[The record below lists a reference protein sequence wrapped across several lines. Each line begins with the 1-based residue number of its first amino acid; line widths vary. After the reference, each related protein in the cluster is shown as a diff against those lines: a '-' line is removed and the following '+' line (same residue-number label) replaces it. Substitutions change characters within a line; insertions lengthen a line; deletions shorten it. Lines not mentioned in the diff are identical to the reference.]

1 MKIRACCL
9 SISAAIVWLAAGCP
23 VLGAADAGG
32 RVEYV
37 GGTLANLP
45 SKAEGR
51 VNTSDPH
58 TLVFRARGQD
68 VRVAYG
74 EINLLEYGQQTGRR
88 YIMALA
94 ISPLLLLSKS
104 RKHFLTIGYKD
115 GDGNQQALVL
125 RIHKNDVRALL
136 ASLEAR
142 TGLKLNYQDDEARKA
157 GGG

>member
-1 MKIRACCL
+1 LCV
-9 SISAAIVWLAAGCP
+9 SAAIVGLAAGSP
-23 VLGAADAGG
+23 ELGAADAGG

-37 GGTLANLP
+37 GGTFANLP
-45 SKAEGR
+45 SKADGR
-51 VNTSDPH
+51 VNTSDPN

-68 VRVAYG
+68 MCVAYR
-74 EINLLEYGQQTGRR
+74 EVNLLEYGQQTGRR

-104 RKHFLTIGYKD
+104 RKHFLTIGYQD
-115 GDGNQQALVL
+115 GEGNQQALVL
-125 RIHKNDVRALL
+125 RVHKNDVRALL

-142 TGLKLNYQDDEARKA
+142 TGLKLDYQDDEARRA

>member
-1 MKIRACCL
+1 VKVLAGWL
-9 SISAAIVWLAAGCP
+9 SISAAIVWLAAGSP
-23 VLGAADAGG
+23 ELLAADAGG
-32 RVEYV
+32 RAEYI

-45 SKAEGR
+45 TGAEGR
-51 VNTSDPH
+51 VHTSDAK

-68 VRVAYG
+68 MRVAYG

-115 GDGNQQALVL
+115 GAGNQQALVL
-125 RIHKNDVRALL
+125 RVHKNDVRALL

-142 TGLKLNYQDDEARKA
+142 TGLKLDYQDDEARKA

>member
-1 MKIRACCL
+1 M
-9 SISAAIVWLAAGCP
+9 SISAVLLWLAAGSPELC
-23 VLGAADAGG
+23 AAEAGS
-32 RVEYV
+32 RVGYV
-37 GGTLANLP
+37 GGTLAKLP
-45 SKAEGR
+45 PGAEGR

-68 VRVAYG
+68 MRVAFG
-74 EINLLEYGQQTGRR
+74 DINLLEYGQQTGRR
-88 YIMALA
+88 YILALA

-115 GDGNQQALVL
+115 SDGNQQALVL
-125 RIHKNDVRALL
+125 RVHKNDVRALL

-142 TGLKLNYQDDEARKA
+142 TGLKMDYQDDEARKA

>member
-1 MKIRACCL
+1 VKIRACCL
-9 SISAAIVWLAAGCP
+9 SIAAAIVWLAAGSLR
-23 VLGAADAGG
+23 LGAADAGG
-32 RVEYV
+32 RVEYI

-51 VNTSDPH
+51 VNTSDPA

-68 VRVAYG
+68 MRVAYG

-104 RKHFLTIGYKD
+104 RKHFLTIGFKD
-115 GDGNQQALVL
+115 AGGNQQALVL
-125 RIHKNDVRALL
+125 RVHKNDVRALL

-142 TGLKLNYQDDEARKA
+142 TGLKLDYQDDEARKV